1 MMIFLTS
8 LQVAWRGLITHK
20 LRSFLTLLGMVIGV
34 SVVIAIVSLGEGLRI
49 LFAGEIGRMGS
60 NIIYIMPKEVMRSG
74 QVHGEGGVEL
84 FKTADV
90 SALKRNTTLLS
101 SVQAGMRVPRQVKY
115 KDKTYQAFI
124 EGGDVDWF
132 EASGIKIAEG
142 KTFTQADYDGRKRVV
157 VIGANIK
164 KKLFPKFVNP
174 IGEIIKIGESNF
186 TVIGVMKESKGM
198 GNITEDDFCVVP
210 LTTLQERITG
220 SDDVFYILAR
230 VKEGADM
237 EQAKREVHKVL
248 RARRHTPD
256 PTKANYEL
264 TTPEDWLEFGNRFV
278 NILVMVFG
286 VIGAIS
292 LLVGGIGIM
301 NIMLVSVTERTREI
315 GLRMALG
322 ASRPVVLLQF
332 LIEACVL
339 TVVGGGMGLLLGWAF
354 AFGIGALLEKLI
366 KVSWTPTIPYLV
378 AIITLIISAFVG
390 IIFGI
395 YPAYRASRLDP
406 IEALRYE

>member
-1 MMIFLTS
+1 
-8 LQVAWRGLITHK
+8 
-20 LRSFLTLLGMVIGV
+20 
-34 SVVIAIVSLGEGLRI
+34 
-49 LFAGEIGRMGS
+49 
-60 NIIYIMPKEVMRSG
+60 
-74 QVHGEGGVEL
+74 
-84 FKTADV
+84 
-90 SALKRNTTLLS
+90 
-101 SVQAGMRVPRQVKY
+101 
-115 KDKTYQAFI
+115 
-124 EGGDVDWF
+124 VDWF
-132 EASGIKIAEG
+132 EASGIRIAEG
-142 KTFTQADYDGRKRVV
+142 KAFTQGDYDGRKRVV

-164 KKLFPKFVNP
+164 KKLFPKFVSP
-174 IGEIIKIGESNF
+174 VGQIIKIGESNF

-198 GNITEDDFCVVP
+198 GNITEDDFCVMP

-256 PTKANYEL
+256 PTKANYEV

-339 TVVGGGMGLLLGWAF
+339 TVVGGGMGLLLGWGF
-354 AFGIGALLEKLI
+354 AFGIGALLQKLI

-378 AIITLIISAFVG
+378 AIITLIVSAFVG